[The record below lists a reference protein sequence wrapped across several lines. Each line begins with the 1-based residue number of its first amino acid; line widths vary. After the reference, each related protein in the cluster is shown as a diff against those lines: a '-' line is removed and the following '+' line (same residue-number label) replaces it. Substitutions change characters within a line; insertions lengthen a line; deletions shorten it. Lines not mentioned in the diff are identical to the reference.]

1 VQCRMGILARAC
13 TAIAPS
19 IEPITYIM
27 HAPRLI
33 KKIGKPPTKAQRAAL
48 DRKREKLMEGFA

>member
-1 VQCRMGILARAC
+1 LARAC